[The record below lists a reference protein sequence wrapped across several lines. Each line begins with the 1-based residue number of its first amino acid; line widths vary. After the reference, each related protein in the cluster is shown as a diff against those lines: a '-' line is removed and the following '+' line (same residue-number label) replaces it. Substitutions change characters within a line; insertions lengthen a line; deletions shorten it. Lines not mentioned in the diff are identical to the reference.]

1 MILLFEGPDG
11 AGKSTMIKAVAA
23 EHLAAGYPLE
33 STAIWRAG
41 PFPQDSDPWTEY
53 VLPLMSL
60 SASRDWLVLVDRWH
74 VGELVYGPIFRGGSR
89 LSEDQ
94 RTWIDGFLRSMGGV
108 LVHLTASTE
117 ELTRRISERGDD
129 MVGPEHV
136 EAIRTGF
143 VREIDPLRGHKIYT
157 RTYDTTGQ
165 RTQPTAAA
173 IYLLARQEAA
183 IAESAARHPS
193 TDITYMEKY
202 AWPT

>member
-108 LVHLTASTE
+108 LVAPPPSGKVL
-117 ELTRRISERGDD
+117 
-129 MVGPEHV
+129 P
-136 EAIRTGF
+136 
-143 VREIDPLRGHKIYT
+143 
-157 RTYDTTGQ
+157 GQ
-165 RTQPTAAA
+165 RMSKRSGMSGLLIRKPTSVLGTFSSVARPSLPVTAAA
-173 IYLLARQEAA
+173 TSGTR
-183 IAESAARHPS
+183 SAS
-193 TDITYMEKY
+193 
-202 AWPT
+202 